1 MARSSRAGGWLA
13 WPRRPFRSIPVV
25 PFWELPPGQRLA
37 TLVGAV
43 TRPLTAEAST
53 DSVQYINDQNSH
65 TVIEAHSLH
74 QDGFPDSGKGIAVAA
89 FSDSGIAVQAIG
101 FDSYGVYAH
110 SLSGTG
116 VYADSFGG
124 VAVQGRGASTGVYG
138 AATHALPPAAPSN
151 VGVYGYSDMPESR
164 GVYGATTDT
173 TSETYGVLGTTQGSQ
188 ARAVF
193 GWSLNEKKGGTGVFG
208 QSSSGDGVGVRGYA
222 WDGYGKSGIFGT
234 GVLGSSG
241 SHAYPPP
248 AARPNTGV
256 MGVAVG
262 DSGAIGVL
270 GSSGPGTGVTGTST
284 TGTGVQGASTSGP
297 ASGAPAA
304 RTAAASSAAR
314 WPSCGCIPR
323 ARRAIPRR
331 ACWATSSWT
340 PPATSGCA
348 RALPPG

>member
-1 MARSSRAGGWLA
+1 MALDLAQRRS
-13 WPRRPFRSIPVV
+13 RR
-25 PFWELPPGQRLA
+25 RLLTGAIGVA
-37 TLVGAV
+37 TGAAAATVVGAIA
-43 TRPLTAEAST
+43 RPSQTEASSDRVIYTNDENSNIVLTAESVFASA
-53 DSVQYINDQNSH
+53 N
-65 TVIEAHSLH
+65 
-74 QDGFPDSGKGIAVAA
+74 PKSGA
-89 FSDSGIAVQAIG
+89 
-101 FDSYGVYAH
+101 GVGVFGA
-110 SLSGTG
+110 SESSTGVEGRSGTG
-116 VYADSFGG
+116 C
-124 VAVQGRGASTGVYG
+124 GVYG
-138 AATHALPPAAPSN
+138 VTAGEAPVPPAN

-262 DSGAIGVL
+262 DPGAIGVL

-284 TGTGVQGASTSGP
+284 TGTGVQGASTSGAGVRGSSSAHRGGIFSSPVAQLRLYP
-297 ASGAPAA
+297 ASASGHPSSGLLGDLFLDAAGNLWLCKGA
-304 RTAAASSAAR
+304 TT
-314 WPSCGCIPR
+314 WVKLG
-323 ARRAIPRR
+323 
-331 ACWATSSWT
+331 
-340 PPATSGCA
+340 
-348 RALPPG
+348 